1 MKLPQKIKLGSL
13 LLALTI
19 GVNLLP
25 ISVCA
30 DSVSLSDK
38 ISPQLQQA
46 MEEAAPG
53 EKLPVILWTQDI
65 DHEQI
70 ARQVEIRTGLTID
83 NIQLDTKKDLNLSK
97 LDMSF
102 AETNDLAKANE
113 QVSIALEETKAV
125 RKQKQVLADTYVAQ
139 KRSAY
144 TAEYRSQ
151 NAKKLQALNVA
162 QDDVVF
168 QSEYSPLMVV
178 DMSAEEIRKA
188 ARSAAVLSLDLSQDA
203 VVQDDSLA
211 SSMQTIKADY
221 TASVLTGSDV
231 KVGQIET
238 YVPDIYDNFLD
249 GKVTV
254 ISGQSNWHATNVAHF
269 LHAMVPDAQ
278 IYSIG
283 LGGDASLANFCNKV
297 EQLIN
302 RGVSVINMSM
312 SFTTPDKQR
321 VPSADPWY
329 SPYEQWVDHISGTHE
344 VTFVVAA
351 GNEGNGVAVSI
362 PGLAHNVITVGAV
375 DDNQTG
381 AKLTDDWLYNG
392 SCSGNGD
399 QDGCAKPD
407 VLASGTIAGYNAAG
421 VFTTDTATSY
431 AAPIIAGLAA
441 QMMDFDSSLKS
452 RARPVKAILSA
463 CCDRK
468 VPSTRGV
475 VETMEEG
482 LTAEQGA
489 GVVNATRMSVIL
501 LNETYM
507 SGNFTSDDFKTQI
520 SLRAPI
526 NVSAT
531 WIRENGVSNHTS
543 GSVGVSAYQNLDL
556 YLYSPT
562 GQQLDSRLNMSSTEM
577 VYRNSAT
584 PGVYTVQLYKRDGNT
599 NRTIWFALAWYSV

>member
-25 ISVCA
+25 ISVRA

-102 AETNDLAKANE
+102 AETNHLAKANE

-151 NAKKLQALNVA
+151 NAQKLQALNVA
-162 QDDVVF
+162 QSDVVF

-203 VVQDDSLA
+203 VVQNHSIA
-211 SSMQTIKADY
+211 SSMQTIKADS

-231 KVGQIET
+231 KVGLLEIG
-238 YVPDIYDNFLD
+238 VPNTNDSRLG

-254 ISGQSNWHATNVAHF
+254 ISGAIDAHATNVALF

-278 IYSIG
+278 IYSMG
-283 LGGDASLANFCNKV
+283 LGESGNLGNFCYKV
-297 EQLIN
+297 EQLIS
-302 RGVSVINMSM
+302 RGVSVINMSIGI
-312 SFTTPDKQR
+312 TTPDKQR

-329 SPYEQWVDHISGTHE
+329 SPYEQWIDHISGTHE
-344 VTFVVAA
+344 VTIVVAA
-351 GNEGNGVAVSI
+351 GNEGNGAAISI

-381 AKLTDDWLYNG
+381 ANLADDQLYKK
-392 SCSGNGD
+392 SSSGNGD

-407 VLASGTIAGYNAAG
+407 VLAPGTLETENPSEYRIG
-421 VFTTDTATSY
+421 TSY
-431 AAPIIAGLAA
+431 AAPIVAGLAA